1 MFGQTSKTL
10 NYIDHWA
17 TGPYFFLFMCIW
29 GYLRHYLNLRIIW
42 SLFTEFKTIGPY
54 ELNWET
60 QQYKCDISFVITLAL
75 LSSLQALNLFWWFF
89 IVRIAYR
96 FVVYQTADD
105 DRSEAEVSDTEE
117 IETTTEKTSTAQ
129 PLLNGHATGVNGHA
143 NGSVVNR
150 ANGTASKNKSN
161 R

>member
-1 MFGQTSKTL
+1 
-10 NYIDHWA
+10 
-17 TGPYFFLFMCIW
+17 MCIW

-42 SLFTEFKTIGPY
+42 SLFTEFRTVGPY

-60 QQYKCDISFVITLAL
+60 EQYKCDLSFVITLVL

-105 DRSEAEVSDTEE
+105 DRSEADMSEPEE
-117 IETTTEKTSTAQ
+117 IEGSNEKTSATQ

-143 NGSVVNR
+143 NGSVASRPNR
-150 ANGTASKNKSN
+150 TTSKKSA

>member
-1 MFGQTSKTL
+1 MCV
-10 NYIDHWA
+10 WA
-17 TGPYFFLFMCIW
+17 
-29 GYLRHYLNLRIIW
+29 YLRHYLNLRIIW
-42 SLFTEFKTIGPY
+42 SLFTEFKTVGPY

-96 FVVYQTADD
+96 FVVYQTAED
-105 DRSEAEVSDTEE
+105 DRSEAEISETEE
-117 IETTTEKTSTAQ
+117 IGAGNEKPAATQ
-129 PLLNGHATGVNGHA
+129 PLMNGHVTGVNGHA
-143 NGSVVNR
+143 NGNIVSR
-150 ANGTASKNKSN
+150 PNGNVSKKLA